1 MKQITLNSLLL
12 SALLALGFAACDSK
26 SDLEPGSLTGDTAAV
41 LNLVKDDGKMSQSSP
56 YRITGFVIS
65 DPEITSQDVMMNVQ
79 LFRPAEETRKVTLA
93 VDKEAADRYQQ
104 LQGQAYK
111 LLDPSMITLP
121 EQVVVKKGAT
131 YSDNFTIKVSV
142 PETLEPNTKYLFA
155 IALTEVECSTV
166 ISPIH
171 SIALFTVERFVE
183 SDDILKS
190 VRLTRDLYF
199 TLAQPF
205 GSKGDEAMTLET
217 LINVE
222 KFRTPEDP
230 GEASISTLMGVEGGT
245 LLRFGD
251 SGVPGN
257 QLQANGTRIDFT
269 FETGKWYHIAMTIAD
284 GITKVYINGDL
295 KATFPKGGS
304 LSGGNPFLIGQSY
317 SQGRGIQARLSETR
331 VWSVARSAEEIKD
344 NMYKVDAKSGGLLAY
359 WRMITADGSVVSDA
373 TGNNYDLLQK
383 GQAAKSGDQPVEI
396 YEESSPITIE

>member
-1 MKQITLNSLLL
+1 MKQITLNTLLL
-12 SALLALGFAACDSK
+12 SALLALGLVACDSK

-104 LQGQAYK
+104 LQGQSYK
-111 LLDPSMITLP
+111 LLDPSMIALP

-155 IALTEVECSTV
+155 IALTEVESSKV
-166 ISPIH
+166 IRPIH
-171 SIALFTVERFVE
+171 SIALYTVERFVE

-199 TLAQPF
+199 TLAQSF
-205 GSKGDEAMTLET
+205 GNKGDEAMTLET

-222 KFRTPEDP
+222 KFRTPDDP

-257 QLQANGTRIDFT
+257 QLQANGTKIDFT
-269 FETGKWYHIAMTIAD
+269 FETGKWYHIAMTCAD

-344 NMYKVDAKSGGLLAY
+344 NMYKVDAKFGGLLAY

>member
-12 SALLALGFAACDSK
+12 SALLALGLAACDSK

-56 YRITGFVIS
+56 YKITSFVIS
-65 DPEITSQDVMMNVQ
+65 DPEITSQDVVMNVQ

-111 LLDPSMITLP
+111 LLDPSLITLP

-131 YSDNFTIKVSV
+131 YSDNFTIKAGV

-257 QLQANGTRIDFT
+257 QLQANGTRVDFT
-269 FETGKWYHIAMTIAD
+269 FETGKWYHIAMTCAD
-284 GITKVYINGDL
+284 GITRVYINGDL
-295 KATFPKGGS
+295 KATFPKRGS
-304 LSGGNPFLIGQSY
+304 LSGGNPFLIGRSW

-344 NMYKVDAKSGGLLAY
+344 NMYKVDAKSSGLLAY
-359 WRMITADGSVVSDA
+359 WRMIAADGSVVTDA
-373 TGNNYDLLQK
+373 TGNNYDLLLK
-383 GQAAKSGDQPVEI
+383 GQAGKSGDQPVEI

>member
-205 GSKGDEAMTLET
+205 GSKGDEPMTLET

>member
-12 SALLALGFAACDSK
+12 SALLALGLVACDSK
-26 SDLEPGSLTGDTAAV
+26 SDLEPGSLTRDTAAV
-41 LNLVKDDGKMSQSSP
+41 LNLVKGDGKMGQASP
-56 YRITGFVIS
+56 YKITSFVIS
-65 DPEITSQDVMMNVQ
+65 DPEITSQDVTMNVQ

-93 VDKEAADRYQQ
+93 VDKEAADRYQH

-205 GSKGDEAMTLET
+205 GNKGDEAMTLET

-251 SGVPGN
+251 SGVPDN
-257 QLQANGTRIDFT
+257 QLQANGTRVDFT

-304 LSGGNPFLIGQSY
+304 LSGGDPFLIGRSY
-317 SQGRGIQARLSETR
+317 SGGRGIQARLSEVR

-344 NMYKVDAKSGGLLAY
+344 NMYKVDAKSDGLLAY
-359 WRMITADGSVVSDA
+359 WHMITADGSVVSDA

>member
-12 SALLALGFAACDSK
+12 SALLALGLAACDSK

-65 DPEITSQDVMMNVQ
+65 DPEITSQDVVMNVQ

-111 LLDPSMITLP
+111 LLDPSLITLP

-131 YSDNFTIKVSV
+131 YSDNFTIKAGV

-155 IALTEVECSTV
+155 IALTEVECSKV
-166 ISPIH
+166 IRPIH

-257 QLQANGTRIDFT
+257 QLQANGTRVDFT
-269 FETGKWYHIAMTIAD
+269 FETGKWYHIAMTCAD
-284 GITKVYINGDL
+284 GITRVYINGDL
-295 KATFPKGGS
+295 KATFPKRGS
-304 LSGGNPFLIGQSY
+304 LSGGNPFLIGRSW

-344 NMYKVDAKSGGLLAY
+344 NMYKVDAKSSGLLAY
-359 WRMITADGSVVSDA
+359 WRMIAADGSVVTDA
-373 TGNNYDLLQK
+373 TGNNYDLLLK
-383 GQAAKSGDQPVEI
+383 GQAGKSGDQPVEI

>member
-155 IALTEVECSTV
+155 IALTDVECSTV

-245 LLRFGD
+245 LMRFGD

>member
-131 YSDNFTIKVSV
+131 YSDNFTIKAGV

-155 IALTEVECSTV
+155 IALTEVECSKV
-166 ISPIH
+166 IRPIH

-257 QLQANGTRIDFT
+257 QLQANGTRVDFT
-269 FETGKWYHIAMTIAD
+269 FETGKWYHIAMTCAD
-284 GITKVYINGDL
+284 GITRVYINGDL
-295 KATFPKGGS
+295 KATFPKRGS
-304 LSGGNPFLIGQSY
+304 LSGGNPFLIGRSW

-344 NMYKVDAKSGGLLAY
+344 NMYKVDAKSSGLLAY
-359 WRMITADGSVVSDA
+359 WRMIAADGSVVTDA
-373 TGNNYDLLQK
+373 TGNNYDLLLK
-383 GQAAKSGDQPVEI
+383 GQAGKSGDQPVEI

>member
-12 SALLALGFAACDSK
+12 SALLALGLAACDSK

-56 YRITGFVIS
+56 YKITSFVIS
-65 DPEITSQDVMMNVQ
+65 DPEITSQDVVMNVQ

-111 LLDPSMITLP
+111 LLDPSLITLP

-222 KFRTPEDP
+222 KFRTPDDP

-257 QLQANGTRIDFT
+257 QLQANGTRVDFT
-269 FETGKWYHIAMTIAD
+269 FETGKWYHIAMTCAD
-284 GITKVYINGDL
+284 GITRVYINGDL
-295 KATFPKGGS
+295 KATFPKRGS
-304 LSGGNPFLIGQSY
+304 LSGGNPFLIGRSW

-344 NMYKVDAKSGGLLAY
+344 NMYKVDAKSDGLLAY
-359 WRMITADGSVVSDA
+359 WHMITADGSVVCDA

>member
-12 SALLALGFAACDSK
+12 SALLALGLAACDSK

-56 YRITGFVIS
+56 YKITSFVIS
-65 DPEITSQDVMMNVQ
+65 DPEITSQDVVMNVQ

-155 IALTEVECSTV
+155 IALTDVECSTV

>member
-12 SALLALGFAACDSK
+12 FALLALGFAACDSK

-65 DPEITSQDVMMNVQ
+65 DPEITSQDVTMNVQ

-111 LLDPSMITLP
+111 LLDPSMIALP

-205 GSKGDEAMTLET
+205 GNKGDEAMTLET

-257 QLQANGTRIDFT
+257 QLQANGTRVDFT

-304 LSGGNPFLIGQSY
+304 LSGGDPFLIGRSY
-317 SQGRGIQARLSETR
+317 SGGRGIQARLSETR

-344 NMYKVDAKSGGLLAY
+344 NMYKVDAKSSGLLAY
-359 WRMITADGSVVSDA
+359 WHMITADGSVVSDA

>member
-65 DPEITSQDVMMNVQ
+65 DPEITSQDVTMNVQ
-79 LFRPAEETRKVTLA
+79 LFRPAEETRRVTLA

>member
-12 SALLALGFAACDSK
+12 SALLALGLAACDSK

-56 YRITGFVIS
+56 YRITSFVIS
-65 DPEITSQDVMMNVQ
+65 DPEITSQDVTMNVQ

-93 VDKEAADRYQQ
+93 VDKEAANRYQQ

>member
-12 SALLALGFAACDSK
+12 SALLALGLAACDSK

-131 YSDNFTIKVSV
+131 YSDNFTIKAGV

-155 IALTEVECSTV
+155 IALTEVECSKV
-166 ISPIH
+166 IRPIH

-257 QLQANGTRIDFT
+257 QLQANGTRVDFT
-269 FETGKWYHIAMTIAD
+269 FETGKWYHIAMTCAD
-284 GITKVYINGDL
+284 GITRVYINGDL
-295 KATFPKGGS
+295 KATFPKRGS
-304 LSGGNPFLIGQSY
+304 LSGGNPFLIGRSW

-344 NMYKVDAKSGGLLAY
+344 NMYKVDAKSSGLLAY
-359 WRMITADGSVVSDA
+359 WRMIAADGSVVTDA
-373 TGNNYDLLQK
+373 TGNNYDLLLK
-383 GQAAKSGDQPVEI
+383 GQAGKSGDQPVEI

>member
-26 SDLEPGSLTGDTAAV
+26 SDLEPGSITGDTAAV

-155 IALTEVECSTV
+155 IALTDVECSTV

>member
-12 SALLALGFAACDSK
+12 FALLALGFAACDSK

-41 LNLVKDDGKMSQSSP
+41 LNLVKGDGKMGQASP
-56 YRITGFVIS
+56 YKITSFVIS

-93 VDKEAADRYQQ
+93 VDKEAADRYQH

-155 IALTEVECSTV
+155 IALTDVECSKV

-199 TLAQPF
+199 TLEQPF

-257 QLQANGTRIDFT
+257 QLQANGTRVDFT

-304 LSGGNPFLIGQSY
+304 LSGGDPFLIGRSY
-317 SQGRGIQARLSETR
+317 SGGRGIQARLSETR

-359 WRMITADGSVVSDA
+359 WHMITADGSVVSDA

>member
-65 DPEITSQDVMMNVQ
+65 DPEITSQDVTMNVQ
-79 LFRPAEETRKVTLA
+79 LFRPAEETRRVTLA

-383 GQAAKSGDQPVEI
+383 GQAAKSGDQLVEI

>member
-12 SALLALGFAACDSK
+12 SALLALGLVACDSK

-41 LNLVKDDGKMSQSSP
+41 LNLVKGDGKMGQSSP
-56 YRITGFVIS
+56 YKITSFVIS
-65 DPEITSQDVMMNVQ
+65 DPEITSQDVTMNVQ

-111 LLDPSMITLP
+111 LLDPSMIALP

-257 QLQANGTRIDFT
+257 QLQANGTRVDFT

-295 KATFPKGGS
+295 KATFPKDGS

>member
-12 SALLALGFAACDSK
+12 SALLALGLVACDSK

-41 LNLVKDDGKMSQSSP
+41 LNLVKGDGKMGQASP
-56 YRITGFVIS
+56 YKITSFVIS
-65 DPEITSQDVMMNVQ
+65 DPEITSQDVTMNVQ

-93 VDKEAADRYQQ
+93 VDKEAADRYQH

-155 IALTEVECSTV
+155 IALTDVECSKV
-166 ISPIH
+166 IRPIH
-171 SIALFTVERFVE
+171 STALFTVERFVE

-205 GSKGDEAMTLET
+205 GNKGDEAMTLET

-245 LLRFGD
+245 LMRFGD

-257 QLQANGTRIDFT
+257 QLQANGTRVDFT
-269 FETGKWYHIAMTIAD
+269 FETGKWYHIAMTCSD

-295 KATFPKGGS
+295 KTTFPKGGS
-304 LSGGNPFLIGQSY
+304 LSGGDPFLIGRSY
-317 SQGRGIQARLSETR
+317 SGGRGIQARLSETR

-344 NMYKVDAKSGGLLAY
+344 NMYKVDAKSDGLLAY
-359 WRMITADGSVVSDA
+359 WHMITADGSVVSDA

>member
-104 LQGQAYK
+104 LHGQAYK

-269 FETGKWYHIAMTIAD
+269 FETGKWYHIAMTITD

>member
-12 SALLALGFAACDSK
+12 SALLALGLAACDSK

-56 YRITGFVIS
+56 YKITSFVIS
-65 DPEITSQDVMMNVQ
+65 DPEITSQDVVMNVQ

-111 LLDPSMITLP
+111 LLDPSLITLP

-131 YSDNFTIKVSV
+131 YSDNFTIKAGV

-155 IALTEVECSTV
+155 IALTEVECSKV
-166 ISPIH
+166 IRPIH

-222 KFRTPEDP
+222 KFRTPDDP

-257 QLQANGTRIDFT
+257 QLQANGTRVDFT
-269 FETGKWYHIAMTIAD
+269 FETSKWYHIAMTCAD
-284 GITKVYINGDL
+284 GITRVYINGDL
-295 KATFPKGGS
+295 KATFPKRGS
-304 LSGGNPFLIGQSY
+304 LSGGNPFLIGRSW

-344 NMYKVDAKSGGLLAY
+344 NMYKVDAKSSGLLAY
-359 WRMITADGSVVSDA
+359 WRMIAADGSVVTDA
-373 TGNNYDLLQK
+373 TGNNYDLLLK
-383 GQAAKSGDQPVEI
+383 GQAGKSGDQPVEI

>member
-56 YRITGFVIS
+56 YRITSFVIS

-155 IALTEVECSTV
+155 IALTDVECSTV

>member
-155 IALTEVECSTV
+155 IALTDVECSTV

>member
-12 SALLALGFAACDSK
+12 FALLALGFAACDSK

-205 GSKGDEAMTLET
+205 GNKGDEAMTLET

-245 LLRFGD
+245 LMRFGD

-257 QLQANGTRIDFT
+257 QLQANGTRVDFT

-295 KATFPKGGS
+295 KATFPGRGS
-304 LSGGNPFLIGQSY
+304 LSGGDPFLIGRSW
-317 SQGRGIQARLSETR
+317 SGGRGIQARLSETR

-359 WRMITADGSVVSDA
+359 WRMITADGSVVTDA
-373 TGNNYDLLQK
+373 TGNNYDLLLK

>member
-12 SALLALGFAACDSK
+12 SALLALGLAACDSK

-56 YRITGFVIS
+56 YRITSFVIS
-65 DPEITSQDVMMNVQ
+65 DPEITSQDVVMNVQ

-131 YSDNFTIKVSV
+131 YSDNFTIKAGV

-155 IALTEVECSTV
+155 IALTEVECSKV
-166 ISPIH
+166 IRPIH

-257 QLQANGTRIDFT
+257 QLQANGTRVDFT
-269 FETGKWYHIAMTIAD
+269 FETGKWYHIAMTCAD
-284 GITKVYINGDL
+284 GITRVYINGDL
-295 KATFPKGGS
+295 KATFPKRGS
-304 LSGGNPFLIGQSY
+304 LSGGNPFLIGRSW

-344 NMYKVDAKSGGLLAY
+344 NMYKVDAKSSGLLAY
-359 WRMITADGSVVSDA
+359 WRMIAADGSVVTDA
-373 TGNNYDLLQK
+373 TGKNYDLLLK
-383 GQAAKSGDQPVEI
+383 GQAGKSGDQPVEI